1 MGVLKIKK
9 ASDLAAQKNQK
20 QSCLKTPAEANML
33 CPFSPAPSVTSVHV
47 PGLHSAGA
55 AAGAFVLPYV
65 PADSAGLS
73 PHPVPLLGGFPHAEV
88 PLSTAAEGDDGSPQE
103 ASVFVWTL
111 GISPQPAEARG
122 RREEER

>member
-1 MGVLKIKK
+1 M
-9 ASDLAAQKNQK
+9 ASFPQPLMTA
-20 QSCLKTPAEANML
+20 
-33 CPFSPAPSVTSVHV
+33 TSMHV

-103 ASVFVWTL
+103 ASVFVWTV

-122 RREEER
+122 RREGQ

>member
-1 MGVLKIKK
+1 M
-9 ASDLAAQKNQK
+9 
-20 QSCLKTPAEANML
+20 
-33 CPFSPAPSVTSVHV
+33 TSVHV

>member
-1 MGVLKIKK
+1 MT
-9 ASDLAAQKNQK
+9 A
-20 QSCLKTPAEANML
+20 TP
-33 CPFSPAPSVTSVHV
+33 THV

-65 PADSAGLS
+65 PAGSAGFS
-73 PHPVPLLGGFPHAEV
+73 PHPVPLLGGFPQAEV

-103 ASVFVWTL
+103 ASVFVWTV

-122 RREEER
+122 RRGEVMRGKVSFVYNFKDGHCIKVFAWREHA

>member
-1 MGVLKIKK
+1 MHRKPDVLF
-9 ASDLAAQKNQK
+9 KNTCRNTHFAFFP
-20 QSCLKTPAEANML
+20 QSLTT
-33 CPFSPAPSVTSVHV
+33 VTLMHV

-103 ASVFVWTL
+103 ASVFEWTV
-111 GISPQPAEARG
+111 GISPQPAEARA
-122 RREEER
+122 RREEQ